1 MKDNV
6 LGITN
11 EGVSRAYSL
20 SILTFLGPQL
30 AINDDVNGLELLVVF
45 DAASALMIPY
55 NRRLMDLASGG
66 GEAGRLLTF
75 DVIEGGGFPF
85 NLKDGSTRIRV
96 GKS

>member
-1 MKDNV
+1 MTPSSQELESPGNP
-6 LGITN
+6 GRFN
-11 EGVSRAYSL
+11 
-20 SILTFLGPQL
+20 
-30 AINDDVNGLELLVVF
+30 VNGLELLVVF
-45 DAASALMIPY
+45 DAASALMISY